1 MNAYTLDL
9 AETIEAASARLAD
22 WTEQRLRAAVAA
34 RGRALLAVPGGT
46 TPGPFLDILGRRSL
60 PWSRICLVPTDERC
74 VPVDHPRSNEG
85 MIRRRSTPPLGP
97 GGCSF
102 LSLALELASP
112 EAQASEATGRLAAAG
127 ALDVCIL
134 GMGEDMH
141 VASLFP
147 GDSHW
152 TSGLDAATG
161 AWAGPLVIPARPAGQ
176 EARVSLSPNVLRGAG
191 ACALLIAGQAKLD
204 ALAAAVE
211 AGDPARAPV
220 ALLFGS
226 NLRLQ
231 VFGAR

>member
-1 MNAYTLDL
+1 MSAYDLDL
-9 AETIEAASARLAD
+9 AETIESASARLAD
-22 WTEQRLRAAVAA
+22 WAEQRLRAAVAA
-34 RGRALLAVPGGT
+34 RGRAFLAVPGGT
-46 TPGPFLDILGRRSL
+46 TPGPFLDILARRSL
-60 PWSRICLVPTDERC
+60 PWSRILLAPTDERC

-85 MIRRRSTPPLGP
+85 MIRRRFTPPLGP
-97 GGCSF
+97 DGCSF

-112 EAQASEATGRLAAAG
+112 EAQALEASGRLAAAG
-127 ALDVCIL
+127 PLDVCIL

-161 AWAGPLVIPARPAGQ
+161 AWAGPLAIPARPAGQ
-176 EARVSLSPNVLRGAG
+176 EPRVSLSPAVLRGAA
-191 ACALLIAGQAKLD
+191 ACALLIAGQAKRD

-226 NLRLQ
+226 SPRLH
-231 VFGAR
+231 VFSSR

>member
-1 MNAYTLDL
+1 MNAYILDL
-9 AETIEAASARLAD
+9 AETIESASARLAD

-46 TPGPFLDILGRRSL
+46 TPGFFLDILGRRSL
-60 PWSRICLVPTDERC
+60 PWSRILLAPTDERC

-85 MIRRRSTPPLGP
+85 MIRRRFTPPLGP
-97 GGCSF
+97 KGCSF
-102 LSLALELASP
+102 LSLARDFASP
-112 EAQASEATGRLAAAG
+112 EAQAWEAAQRLAAAG
-127 ALDVCIL
+127 PLDVCIL

-152 TSGLDAATG
+152 TSGLDVATG

-176 EARVSLSPNVLRGAG
+176 DARVSLSPAVLRGAG
-191 ACALLIAGQAKLD
+191 ACALLIAGQSKRD
-204 ALAAAVE
+204 ALAAAVD

-226 NLRLQ
+226 SPQLQ
-231 VFGAR
+231 VFATR